1 MIKLS
6 KYIRRYFLI
15 TFVIYLMTILLS
27 FLIYFILIIIEKY
40 FPIITLCGY
49 AIEETILNGFNLF
62 SIPLR
67 YFLPNLT
74 DDEYY
79 LILVNGII
87 STFAFVYA
95 YLFC

>member
-1 MIKLS
+1 
-6 KYIRRYFLI
+6 
-15 TFVIYLMTILLS
+15 MTILLS
-27 FLIYFILIIIEKY
+27 FFIYFILIIIEKRI
-40 FPIITLCGY
+40 PIITTCAYSIG
-49 AIEETILNGFNLF
+49 ETILDGLNLF

-87 STFAFVYA
+87 TTFAFTYA
-95 YLFC
+95 YLFCKFN